1 MKNLQ
6 KGFIVPLLLEIIAV
20 LVIGSGVYVYK
31 NKKTET
37 STVVNTETQQ
47 SGQNQQQTNTQ
58 TPPVSATKQLTLTQA
73 PPLFETPILTISPST
88 TAGWK
93 TYTNDKYKFEFKY
106 PPSFVITDYSFE
118 MSNGSLGLVFTDKDV
133 NFVVRNIEL
142 SEINFTDD
150 GDGTVKYD
158 SNRRECFYKNELSKE
173 FYFQE
178 EKINNYSV
186 CSFGN
191 GDEESY
197 SFSYYFIHPTKNFA
211 TEIGSSTSKL
221 ILTPILSTFK
231 FIK

>member
-1 MKNLQ
+1 MKNPQ
-6 KGFIVPLLLEIIAV
+6 KGFIVSLLVVFIAV
-20 LVIGSGVYVYK
+20 LVIGSGVYGYK
-31 NKKTET
+31 NK
-37 STVVNTETQQ
+37 
-47 SGQNQQQTNTQ
+47 
-58 TPPVSATKQLTLTQA
+58 
-73 PPLFETPILTISPST
+73 
-88 TAGWK
+88 
-93 TYTNDKYKFEFKY
+93 
-106 PPSFVITDYSFE
+106 
-118 MSNGSLGLVFTDKDV
+118 
-133 NFVVRNIEL
+133 
-142 SEINFTDD
+142 
-150 GDGTVKYD
+150 
-158 SNRRECFYKNELSKE
+158 LSKE

>member
-1 MKNLQ
+1 MKNPQ
-6 KGFIVPLLLEIIAV
+6 KGFIVPLLMVIIAV

-142 SEINFTDD
+142 SEINDTTEKISF
-150 GDGTVKYD
+150 
-158 SNRRECFYKNELSKE
+158 KNEK
-173 FYFQE
+173 
-178 EKINNYSV
+178 
-186 CSFGN
+186 
-191 GDEESY
+191 
-197 SFSYYFIHPTKNFA
+197 A
-211 TEIGSSTSKL
+211 
-221 ILTPILSTFK
+221 STFSSFRYAGLFGLISNPTRSK
-231 FIK
+231 YERILRTTLS

>member
-1 MKNLQ
+1 MGLSIRRTNNMKNPQ
-6 KGFIVPLLLEIIAV
+6 KGFIVPLLMVIIAV

-106 PPSFVITDYSFE
+106 PHSFVITDYSFE

-142 SEINFTDD
+142 SEINFTDY
-150 GDGTVKYD
+150 VALQ
-158 SNRRECFYKNELSKE
+158 RH
-173 FYFQE
+173 FYF
-178 EKINNYSV
+178 K
-186 CSFGN
+186 CC
-191 GDEESY
+191 SY
-197 SFSYYFIHPTKNFA
+197 SLYTSFENKIDCLKNKHFHA
-211 TEIGSSTSKL
+211 L
-221 ILTPILSTFK
+221 L
-231 FIK
+231 